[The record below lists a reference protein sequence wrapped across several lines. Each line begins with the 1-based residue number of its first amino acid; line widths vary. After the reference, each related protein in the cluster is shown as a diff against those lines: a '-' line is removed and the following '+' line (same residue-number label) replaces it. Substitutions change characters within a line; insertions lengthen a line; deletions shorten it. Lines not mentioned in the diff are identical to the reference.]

1 MAPHSPATAAA
12 VPGALNLVSLL
23 HAAGNLAVQGL
34 LRADVREDRSWD
46 LDLAESE
53 FEPSEAP
60 GLDPEERA
68 ELEQVMG
75 WRAEGPMPVAL
86 HSDDPTVL
94 VVPSDATYEEVAA
107 ALAAEWTAPRT
118 DWFRFVPEDRVPRA
132 PDLEH
137 RCVRIIRSSNLAGRL
152 QGEVR
157 TKLDAYLANDVH
169 QVVDLVT
176 RYRLRPYEQGR
187 ILLVSMVWAD
197 RSEWTD
203 GNGRSYFDRYLDGL
217 DAVRLT
223 EPKWYTFTLTQES
236 QSALQWAFEM
246 LDSNA
251 ALLQRLIRERS
262 TRHVALP
269 ERTLRARAG

>member
-1 MAPHSPATAAA
+1 MGGRKDKPVEDVARTSRRSSRAGAMAPHSPATAAA

-46 LDLAESE
+46 PDLAESE

-118 DWFRFVPEDRVPRA
+118 DWFQFVPEDRVPRA

-137 RCVRIIRSSNLAGRL
+137 RCVRILRPRTSQEGSRAKSEPSLTRISQTTFIRSWTWSRDTAC
-152 QGEVR
+152 VR
-157 TKLDAYLANDVH
+157 TSRGASSWCRWCGLIGLNGQMAMG
-169 QVVDLVT
+169 
-176 RYRLRPYEQGR
+176 GR
-187 ILLVSMVWAD
+187 TSIATSM
-197 RSEWTD
+197 
-203 GNGRSYFDRYLDGL
+203 GL
-217 DAVRLT
+217 T
-223 EPKWYTFTLTQES
+223 PS
-236 QSALQWAFEM
+236 
-246 LDSNA
+246 
-251 ALLQRLIRERS
+251 
-262 TRHVALP
+262 
-269 ERTLRARAG
+269 G